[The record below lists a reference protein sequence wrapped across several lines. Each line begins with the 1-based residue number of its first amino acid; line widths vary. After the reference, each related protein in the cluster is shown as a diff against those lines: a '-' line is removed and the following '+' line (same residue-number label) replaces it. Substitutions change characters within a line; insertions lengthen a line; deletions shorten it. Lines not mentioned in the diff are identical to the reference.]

1 MPLLDSRIVPDNIPS
16 FTQRQ
21 SKYPQL
27 KGKLPCR
34 VCMFGKS
41 SAGKGVACVNLLTK
55 FFVDESEKPCFHR
68 YMIVSPTANL
78 DHGWKPVRKFM
89 QDRMGLSEQK
99 VDSLFLDTWD
109 QPRIQAEIDAHSEI
123 VQGEKK
129 AGKKELSA
137 LLIVFDDMA
146 DQGGVMHKNNDSLIN
161 RLYLSG
167 RHRGISS
174 IVISQKKRLIAPTIV
189 VQCNWLMAFR
199 TSDRDELESI
209 YAMFSALIDRPTFDE
224 VWRFVHKAP
233 YSFLTVFPNEMD
245 ADKIFMHRLE
255 EWITFE
261 NEV

>member
-1 MPLLDSRIVPDNIPS
+1 
-16 FTQRQ
+16 
-21 SKYPQL
+21 
-27 KGKLPCR
+27 
-34 VCMFGKS
+34 MFGKS

-89 QDRMGLSEQK
+89 QDRMGLSEAK

-109 QPRIQAEIDAHSEI
+109 QPRIQAEIDAHSKI
-123 VQGEKK
+123 VEGEKK
-129 AGKKELSA
+129 AGKRELSA

-189 VQCNWLMAFR
+189 AQCNWLMAFR
-199 TSDRDELESI
+199 TSDRDELDSI
-209 YAMFSALIDRPTFDE
+209 YAMFSALIDRPTFDA
-224 VWRFVHKAP
+224 VWSFVHQQP

-245 ADKIFMHRLE
+245 ANKIFMQRLE
-255 EWITFE
+255 QWITFDKE
-261 NEV
+261 PET